1 MRVIAGEL
9 RGRKLLSPKGDKVR
23 PTSDRVREALFS
35 ILGSM
40 DKARILDLFSGTG
53 AVAIEALSRGAKSA
67 ILVDQNLRLA
77 RRNVEELGLSSSV
90 TFLKSDFRTAL
101 KGIDTHVDLI
111 FADPPYRD
119 AMDFLDPIMAFASQR
134 LAQDGELIIEH
145 PKRTELLVE
154 AHGMRRG
161 QQRVY
166 GDTAL
171 SFYAHR
177 TQDNRGI

>member
-1 MRVIAGEL
+1 
-9 RGRKLLSPKGDKVR
+9 
-23 PTSDRVREALFS
+23 
-35 ILGSM
+35 
-40 DKARILDLFSGTG
+40 
-53 AVAIEALSRGAKSA
+53 
-67 ILVDQNLRLA
+67 
-77 RRNVEELGLSSSV
+77 
-90 TFLKSDFRTAL
+90 
-101 KGIDTHVDLI
+101 
-111 FADPPYRD
+111 
-119 AMDFLDPIMAFASQR
+119 MDFVDPIMAFASQR